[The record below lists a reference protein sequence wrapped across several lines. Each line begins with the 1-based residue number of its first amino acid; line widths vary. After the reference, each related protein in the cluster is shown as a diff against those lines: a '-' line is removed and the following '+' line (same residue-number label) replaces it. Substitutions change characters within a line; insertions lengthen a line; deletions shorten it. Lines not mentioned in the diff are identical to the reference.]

1 MPHILANTFRSAVLS
16 LALLSLAC
24 ASGAAA
30 QAAEVTIQGERILV
44 DGRPFTIQGVA
55 GQGRL
60 GLLRQLGATTI
71 RTYGDETGYV
81 LDEAQKHG
89 LKVIAGFWMEHPRRG
104 FNYTDLAQT
113 GPQLQKL
120 TEFVERFRDHPAL
133 LMWGIGNEVEAELTD
148 DSQVWPAIEEAARI
162 VRRLDPKHP
171 TMAVLAET
179 GTDKIVKLR
188 RHAPSIQVLGI
199 NSYGDALLTVGERAR
214 AQGWKGPLVIT
225 EMGPKGQWEAPRT
238 DWGAPIEPSSGEKA
252 VLLARYLHALKST
265 TQGQIV
271 FYWGQKQ
278 EVTPTWHSL
287 LLQSGEWQRTA
298 EVMASAWGGATP
310 NRNQAP
316 RIENFQFVQGN
327 EWNRDATARAEITV
341 SDPDGDPLGVVWTV
355 MAESAEQRKFGDAE
369 QVPPAF
375 PQAIRDPSPKGVGIA
390 GLQPGHY
397 RLFVTVRDGKGA
409 AATANLPFRVK

>member
-1 MPHILANTFRSAVLS
+1 MPRPIRSCFWLF
-16 LALLSLAC
+16 LLSLTLAGVP
-24 ASGAAA
+24 AL
-30 QAAEVTIQGERILV
+30 AAEVTVHGERVLV
-44 DGRPFTIQGVA
+44 DGRPFAIQGVA
-55 GQGRL
+55 GQSRF
-60 GLLRQLGATTI
+60 GLLRQLGATVV

-89 LKVIAGFWMEHPRRG
+89 MMVIAGFWLEHPRRG
-104 FNYTDLAQT
+104 FSYRDLAQT

-148 DSQVWPAIEEAARI
+148 DSQVWPGIEEAARI

-179 GTDKIVKLR
+179 GTDKIVKLM

-199 NSYGDALLTVGERAR
+199 NSYGDALLSVADRAR
-214 AQGWKGPLVIT
+214 AQGWKGPLIAT
-225 EMGPKGQWEAPRT
+225 EIGAIGQWQVART
-238 DWGAPIEPSSGEKA
+238 PWGAALEPFSGEKA
-252 VLLARYLHALKST
+252 VMLARYLHALKSN

-287 LLQSGEWQRTA
+287 LLQSGEWLRSA
-298 EVMASAWGGATP
+298 EVMASAWGGTTP

-316 RIENFQFVQGN
+316 RIESFRFAQAN
-327 EWNRDATARAEITV
+327 EWNRDATGRAEIV
-341 SDPDGDPLGVVWTV
+341 VNDPDGDPTGVVWTV
-355 MAESAEQRKFGDAE
+355 MAESTDLRTSGDAE
-369 QVPPAF
+369 QVPPSF
-375 PQAIRDPSPKGVGIA
+375 PQSIREPGPKGVGVA
-390 GLQPGHY
+390 GLQPGNY

-409 AATANLPFRVK
+409 AATANLPFRVR